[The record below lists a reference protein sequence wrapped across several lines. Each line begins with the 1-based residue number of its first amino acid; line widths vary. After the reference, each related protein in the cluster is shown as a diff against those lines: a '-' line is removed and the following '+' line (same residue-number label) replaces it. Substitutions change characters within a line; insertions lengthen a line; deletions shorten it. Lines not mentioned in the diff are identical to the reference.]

1 MTTRNFIVELGT
13 EELPPTQLKKLWQ
26 SFADGIINGLNDAG
40 LLIGGADVARHS
52 GSTEGI
58 HCASPRR
65 LAVIIDDLP
74 EKQPNRDDVIW
85 GPPAKIAF
93 DADGK
98 PTKAA
103 EGFAKKAGIDLA
115 DAIEENGKLK
125 VSRVIE
131 GKPTIELLPGIVQA
145 SLDKLPIA
153 KRMRWGS
160 SRNEFVRPVQWLVML
175 FGDQIVEAEILGAK
189 AGNQSRGH
197 RFHAN
202 KEITINSSADYQQA
216 MRDAFV
222 IVDYN
227 ERKELIRNQVTAKG
241 EELGG
246 VAVIDEDLLDEVTG
260 LNEWPSALAGKFD
273 DDFLRVPSEALVSS
287 MKEHQKY
294 FHVVEKADGD
304 KDGQL
309 LPNFITLTNIES
321 KDPQQVIEGNEK
333 VIRPRLADAAFF
345 WDTDRKKSLES
356 RYEKLDT
363 IVWVNKLGTLK
374 AKTDRISTLADKI
387 ASAIGA
393 DNALAQRAARLCKT
407 DLLTDMVYEFTD
419 LQGIAGTYYAQHDGE
434 HADVAAAMQE
444 QYMPAFAGDELPSTQ
459 AGLCVALAD
468 RIDSLVGLF
477 GLGQIPTGSKDPFAL
492 RRASLG
498 VLRILVEKEIDID
511 LGQLIDW
518 ALSPGEKA
526 NWETAP
532 KAETKATLIE
542 YMLDRFSAWYKDEG
556 ISAEVFQAVRALNIT
571 NALDINNR
579 VQAVNSFSAMN
590 EAQALAA
597 ANKRVSNILAKNG
610 GEAVTAEIST
620 DLLSEDAEKV
630 LAAQVAE
637 KQTEVQPLL
646 AEAKY
651 KEALASLAGLRDAV
665 DAFFDNVMVMADD
678 EAVKNNRL
686 ALLKQLQG
694 LFIAIADI
702 SLLQAQ

>member
-1 MTTRNFIVELGT
+1 MTTKNFLVELGT
-13 EELPPTQLKKLWQ
+13 EELPPTQLQTL
-26 SFADGIINGLNDAG
+26 SAAFTAGIEAGLQDAG
-40 LLIGGADVARHS
+40 LAN
-52 GSTEGI
+52 GI
-58 HCASPRR
+58 EVVSFASPRR
-65 LAVIIDDLP
+65 LAVVVNNLA
-74 EKQPNRDDVIW
+74 EKQDDRDDVLW
-85 GPPAKIAF
+85 GPPANIAF

-115 DAIEENGKLK
+115 DASEENGKLK
-125 VSRVIE
+125 VSRRIE
-131 GKPTIELLPGIVQA
+131 GKATTDLLAGIVQT

-153 KRMRWGS
+153 KRMRWGA

-175 FGDQIVEAEILGAK
+175 FGEQVVEAEILGAK

-202 KEITINSSADYQQA
+202 RNITISSSGDYQQA

-222 IVDYN
+222 IADYQ
-227 ERKELIRNQVTAKG
+227 ERKNIIRQQVTAKG

-246 VAVIDEDLLDEVTG
+246 VAIIDEDLLDEVTG
-260 LNEWPSALAGKFD
+260 LNEWPTALAGNFD

-294 FHVVEKADGD
+294 FHVEDNN
-304 KDGQL
+304 GQL

-345 WDTDRKKSLES
+345 WDTDRKQSLES
-356 RYEKLDT
+356 RYDKLASM
-363 IVWVNKLGTLK
+363 VWVNKLGTLK
-374 AKTDRISTLADKI
+374 DKTDRIAALADNI
-387 ASAIGA
+387 ATAIGA
-393 DNALAQRAARLCKT
+393 DNALAQRAAKLCKT

-444 QYMPAFAGDELPSTQ
+444 QYMPAFAGDELPATQ
-459 AGLCVALAD
+459 AGVCVALAD

-498 VLRILVEKEIDID
+498 VLRILVEKQINID

-518 ALSPGEKA
+518 AIA
-526 NWETAP
+526 ADWETAP
-532 KAETKATLIE
+532 KAETKATLID
-542 YMLDRFSAWYKDEG
+542 YMLERFSAWYKDEG
-556 ISAEVFQAVRALNIT
+556 IAVEVFQSVRTLGLS

-579 VQAVNSFSAMN
+579 VQAVNSFSAME

-610 GEAVTAEIST
+610 GESVVAEVDA

-630 LAAQVAE
+630 LAAQIAE
-637 KQTEVQPLL
+637 KQTQVQPLL
-646 AEAKY
+646 ADAQY
-651 KEALASLAGLRDAV
+651 QEALASLAGLRDAV

-702 SLLQAQ
+702 SLLQQG

>member
-1 MTTRNFIVELGT
+1 MTTKNFLVELGT

-26 SFADGIINGLNDAG
+26 GFADGIINGLNEAG
-40 LLIGGADVARHS
+40 LRDEGGDQPLK
-52 GSTEGI
+52 EGTNEPI
-58 HCASPRR
+58 MFPASPRR
-65 LAVIIDDLP
+65 LAFIVNDLP
-74 EKQPNRDDVIW
+74 EKQPNRDEVIW

-115 DAIEENGKLK
+115 DASEENGKLK

-131 GKPTIELLPGIVQA
+131 GKATIDLLPGIVQA

-153 KRMRWGS
+153 KRMRWGA

-175 FGDQIVEAEILGAK
+175 FGEQVVEAEILGAK

-227 ERKELIRNQVTAKG
+227 ERKELIRQQVTAKG

-246 VAVIDEDLLDEVTG
+246 VAIIDEDLLDEVTG
-260 LNEWPSALAGKFD
+260 LNEWPTALAGNFD

-294 FHVVEKADGD
+294 FHVEDNN
-304 KDGQL
+304 GQL

-345 WDTDRKKSLES
+345 WDTDRKQSLES
-356 RYEKLDT
+356 RYDKLASM
-363 IVWVNKLGTLK
+363 VWVNKLGTLK
-374 AKTDRISTLADKI
+374 DKTDRIAALADNI
-387 ASAIGA
+387 ATAIGA
-393 DNALAQRAARLCKT
+393 DNALAQRAAKLCKT

-444 QYMPAFAGDELPSTQ
+444 QYMPAFAGDELPATQ
-459 AGLCVALAD
+459 AGVCVALAD

-498 VLRILVEKEIDID
+498 VLRILVEKQINID

-518 ALSPGEKA
+518 AIA
-526 NWETAP
+526 ADWETAP
-532 KAETKATLIE
+532 KAETKATLID
-542 YMLDRFSAWYKDEG
+542 YMLERFSAWYKDEG
-556 ISAEVFQAVRALNIT
+556 IAVEVFQSVRTLGLS

-579 VQAVNSFSAMN
+579 VQAVNSFSAME

-610 GEAVTAEIST
+610 GESVVAEVNAE
-620 DLLSEDAEKV
+620 LLSEDAEKV
-630 LAAQVAE
+630 LAGQIAE
-637 KQTEVQPLL
+637 KQTQVQPLL
-646 AEAKY
+646 ADAQY

-702 SLLQAQ
+702 SLLQQG

>member
-1 MTTRNFIVELGT
+1 MTTTKDFLVELGT
-13 EELPPTQLKKLWQ
+13 EELPPTQLKKLSDAFTQ
-26 SFADGIINGLNDAG
+26 GIEEGLKEAG
-40 LLIGGADVARHS
+40 LSEG
-52 GSTEGI
+52 TELVSY
-58 HCASPRR
+58 AAPRR
-65 LAVIIDDLP
+65 LAVMVKNLA
-74 EKQPNRDDVIW
+74 EKQQDRDEVIY
-85 GPPAKIAF
+85 GPPANIAF

-103 EGFAKKAGIDLA
+103 LGFAKKSGASIEDLS
-115 DAIEENGKLK
+115 EENGKLK
-125 VSRVIE
+125 ISRRIA
-131 GKPTIELLPGIVQA
+131 GQATTELLSGIIQT
-145 SLDKLPIA
+145 SLEKMPIA

-160 SRNEFVRPVQWLVML
+160 SRIEFVRPVQWLIML
-175 FGDQIVEAEILGAK
+175 FGNDVVNGEVLGLS
-189 AGNQSRGH
+189 AGNTSRGH

-202 KEITINSSADYQQA
+202 KEITISSPAQYQQA

-227 ERKELIRNQVTAKG
+227 ERKESIRAQVKAKG
-241 EELGG
+241 EEVGG
-246 VAVIDEDLLDEVTG
+246 IAYIDEDLLDEVTG
-260 LNEWPSALAGKFD
+260 LNEWPTALAGNFD
-273 DDFLRVPSEALVSS
+273 EDFLRVPSEALISS

-294 FHVVEKADGD
+294 FHVED

-309 LPNFITLTNIES
+309 KPIFITLTNIES

-345 WDTDRKKSLES
+345 WDTDRKNTLES

-363 IVWVNKLGTLK
+363 VVWVNKLGTLK
-374 AKTDRISTLADKI
+374 AKTDRIEVLAEKI
-387 ASAIGA
+387 ASTIGA
-393 DNALAQRAARLCKT
+393 DTQLAQRAAKLCKT

-419 LQGIAGTYYAQHDGE
+419 LQGIAGTYYAQGDGE
-434 HADVAAAMQE
+434 HADVCAAMQE
-444 QYMPAFAGDELPSTQ
+444 QYMPAFAGDDLPVTQ
-459 AGLCVALAD
+459 AGISIALAD

-498 VLRILVEKEIDID
+498 VLRILVEKDINID

-518 ALSPGEKA
+518 GIEST
-526 NWETAP
+526 WETAP
-532 KAETKATLIE
+532 KAETKATLTE
-542 YMLDRFSAWYKDEG
+542 YMLDRFSAWYKDQG
-556 ISAEVFQAVRALNIT
+556 IATEVFQSVRALGIT

-579 VQAVNSFSAMN
+579 VQAVNAFSSMN

-610 GEAVTAEIST
+610 GDSVSEEINTS
-620 DLLSEDAEKV
+620 LLSEDAEKV
-630 LAAQVAE
+630 LAQQVAA

-646 AEAKY
+646 ADAKY
-651 KEALASLAGLRDAV
+651 KEALASLADLRAAV

-702 SLLQAQ
+702 SLLQQN

>member
-1 MTTRNFIVELGT
+1 MTTKNFLVELGT
-13 EELPPTQLKKLWQ
+13 EELPPTQLQTL
-26 SFADGIINGLNDAG
+26 SAAFTAGIEAGLQDAG
-40 LLIGGADVARHS
+40 LAN
-52 GSTEGI
+52 GI
-58 HCASPRR
+58 EVVSFASPRR
-65 LAVIIDDLP
+65 LAVVVNNLA
-74 EKQPNRDDVIW
+74 EKQDDRDDVLW
-85 GPPAKIAF
+85 GPPANIAF

-115 DAIEENGKLK
+115 DASEENGKLK
-125 VSRVIE
+125 VSRRIE
-131 GKPTIELLPGIVQA
+131 GKATTDLLAGIVQT

-153 KRMRWGS
+153 KRMRWGA

-175 FGDQIVEAEILGAK
+175 FGEQVVEAEILGAK

-202 KEITINSSADYQQA
+202 RNITISSSGDYQQA

-222 IVDYN
+222 IADYQ
-227 ERKELIRNQVTAKG
+227 ERKNIIRQQVTAKG

-246 VAVIDEDLLDEVTG
+246 VAIIDEDLLDEVTG
-260 LNEWPSALAGKFD
+260 LNEWPTALAGNFD

-294 FHVVEKADGD
+294 FHVEDNN
-304 KDGQL
+304 GQL

-345 WDTDRKKSLES
+345 WDTDRKQSLES
-356 RYEKLDT
+356 RYDKLASM
-363 IVWVNKLGTLK
+363 VWVNKLGTLK
-374 AKTDRISTLADKI
+374 DKTDRIGALADNI
-387 ASAIGA
+387 ATAIGA
-393 DNALAQRAARLCKT
+393 DNALAQRAAKLCKT

-444 QYMPAFAGDELPSTQ
+444 QYMPAFAGDELPATQ
-459 AGLCVALAD
+459 AGVCVALAD

-498 VLRILVEKEIDID
+498 VLRILVEKQINID

-518 ALSPGEKA
+518 AIA
-526 NWETAP
+526 ADWETAP
-532 KAETKATLIE
+532 KAETKATLID
-542 YMLDRFSAWYKDEG
+542 YMLERFSAWYKDEG
-556 ISAEVFQAVRALNIT
+556 IAVEVFQSVRTLGLS

-579 VQAVNSFSAMN
+579 VQAVNSFSAME

-610 GEAVTAEIST
+610 GESVVAEVDA

-630 LAAQVAE
+630 LAAQIAE
-637 KQTEVQPLL
+637 KQTQVQPLL
-646 AEAKY
+646 ADAQY
-651 KEALASLAGLRDAV
+651 QEALASLAGLRDAV

-702 SLLQAQ
+702 SLLQQG

>member
-1 MTTRNFIVELGT
+1 MSTNTNVTNSFLVELGT
-13 EELPPTQLKKLWQ
+13 EELPPTQLKKL
-26 SFADGIINGLNDAG
+26 SDAFTAGIEDGLKEAG
-40 LLIGGADVARHS
+40 LANNIDVTS
-52 GSTEGI
+52 F
-58 HCASPRR
+58 ASPRR
-65 LAVIIDDLP
+65 LAVVVNNLADKQDD
-74 EKQPNRDDVIW
+74 RDDVLW
-85 GPPAKIAF
+85 GPPANIAF

-115 DAIEENGKLK
+115 DASEENGKLK
-125 VSRVIE
+125 VSRRIE
-131 GKPTIELLPGIVQA
+131 GAATVDLLAGIVQG

-175 FGDQIVEAEILGAK
+175 FGEQVVNAEILGVTS
-189 AGNQSRGH
+189 GNQSRGH

-202 KEITINSSADYQQA
+202 QDITITSSADYQQA
-216 MRDAFV
+216 MRDAYV
-222 IVDYN
+222 IADYN
-227 ERKELIRNQVTAKG
+227 ERQELIRQQVTAKG
-241 EELGG
+241 AELGG
-246 VAVIDEDLLDEVTG
+246 VAIIDEDLLDEVTG
-260 LNEWPSALAGKFD
+260 LNEWPTALAGKFD

-294 FHVVEKADGD
+294 FHVEDSNGK
-304 KDGQL
+304 L

-321 KDPQQVIEGNEK
+321 KDPQQVIAGNEK

-345 WDTDRKKSLES
+345 WDTDRKQSLES
-356 RYEKLDT
+356 RYPKLET
-363 IVWVNKLGTLK
+363 MVWVNKLGTLK
-374 AKTDRISTLADKI
+374 DKTDRIVGLADKV

-393 DNALAQRAARLCKT
+393 DNALAQRAAKLCKT

-444 QYMPAFAGDELPSTQ
+444 QYMPAFAGDELPATQ

-498 VLRILVEKEIDID
+498 VLRILVEKDINID

-518 ALSPGEKA
+518 ALES

-532 KAETKATLIE
+532 KAETKATLID
-542 YMLDRFSAWYKDEG
+542 YMLERFSAWYKDEG
-556 ISAEVFQAVRALNIT
+556 IATEVFQSVRALGLS

-579 VQAVNSFSAMN
+579 VQAVNSFSAME

-610 GEAVTAEIST
+610 GESVVADVNEA
-620 DLLSEDAEKV
+620 LLSEEAEKV

-646 AEAKY
+646 ADAKY

-702 SLLQAQ
+702 SLLQQG

>member
-1 MTTRNFIVELGT
+1 MSTRNFIVELGT
-13 EELPPTQLKKLWQ
+13 EELPPTQLKKL
-26 SFADGIINGLNDAG
+26 SDAFTAGIEDGLKEAG
-40 LLIGGADVARHS
+40 LAN
-52 GSTEGI
+52 GI
-58 HCASPRR
+58 EVTSFASPRR
-65 LAVIIDDLP
+65 LAVVVNNLA
-74 EKQPNRDDVIW
+74 EKQDDRDDVLW
-85 GPPAKIAF
+85 GPPANIAF

-115 DAIEENGKLK
+115 DATEENGKLK
-125 VSRVIE
+125 VSRRIE
-131 GKPTIELLPGIVQA
+131 GKATTELLEGIVQT

-175 FGDQIVEAEILGAK
+175 FGEQVVEAEILGAK

-202 KEITINSSADYQQA
+202 TEITINSSADYQQA

-227 ERKELIRNQVTAKG
+227 ERKELIRQQVTAKG
-241 EELGG
+241 EEVGG
-246 VAVIDEDLLDEVTG
+246 IAIIDEDLLDEVTG
-260 LNEWPSALAGKFD
+260 LNEWPTALAGNFD
-273 DDFLRVPSEALVSS
+273 EDFLRVPSEALVSS

-294 FHVVEKADGD
+294 FHVEDAN
-304 KDGQL
+304 GQL
-309 LPNFITLTNIES
+309 KPIFITLTNIES
-321 KDPQQVIEGNEK
+321 KDPKQVIEGNEK

-345 WDTDRKKSLES
+345 WDTDRKKTLES

-374 AKTDRISTLADKI
+374 AKTDRIGALADKV
-387 ASAIGA
+387 ATAIGA
-393 DNALAQRAARLCKT
+393 DNALAQRAAKLCKT

-419 LQGIAGTYYAQHDGE
+419 LQGIAGTYYAQGDGE

-444 QYMPAFAGDELPSTQ
+444 QYMPAFAGDELPATQ

-518 ALSPGEKA
+518 ALEA

-542 YMLDRFSAWYKDEG
+542 YMLERFSAWYKDEG
-556 ISAEVFQAVRALNIT
+556 ISAEVFQSVRALGLS

-579 VQAVNSFSAMN
+579 VQAVNSFSAME

-610 GEAVTAEIST
+610 GEAVTAEVNEA
-620 DLLSEDAEKV
+620 LLSEDAEKV
-630 LAAQVAE
+630 LATQVAE

-646 AEAKY
+646 ADAKY

-702 SLLQAQ
+702 SLLQQG

>member
-1 MTTRNFIVELGT
+1 MTTKNFLVELGT
-13 EELPPTQLKKLWQ
+13 EELPPTQLQTL
-26 SFADGIINGLNDAG
+26 SAAFTAGIEAGLQDAG
-40 LLIGGADVARHS
+40 LAN
-52 GSTEGI
+52 GI
-58 HCASPRR
+58 EVVSFASPRR
-65 LAVIIDDLP
+65 LAVVVNNLA
-74 EKQPNRDDVIW
+74 EKQDDRDDVLW
-85 GPPAKIAF
+85 GPPANIAF

-115 DAIEENGKLK
+115 DASEENGKLK
-125 VSRVIE
+125 VSRRIE
-131 GKPTIELLPGIVQA
+131 GKATTDLLAGIVQT

-153 KRMRWGS
+153 KRMRWGA

-175 FGDQIVEAEILGAK
+175 FGEQVVDAEILGAK

-202 KEITINSSADYQQA
+202 RNITISSSGDYQQA

-222 IVDYN
+222 IADYQ
-227 ERKELIRNQVTAKG
+227 ERKNIIRQQVAAKG

-246 VAVIDEDLLDEVTG
+246 VAIIDEDLLDEVTG
-260 LNEWPSALAGKFD
+260 LNEWPTALAGKFD

-294 FHVVEKADGD
+294 FHVEDNN
-304 KDGQL
+304 GQL

-345 WDTDRKKSLES
+345 WDTDRKQSLES
-356 RYEKLDT
+356 RYDKLASM
-363 IVWVNKLGTLK
+363 VWVNKLGTLK
-374 AKTDRISTLADKI
+374 DKTDRIGALADNI
-387 ASAIGA
+387 ATAIGA
-393 DNALAQRAARLCKT
+393 DNALAQRAAKLCKT

-444 QYMPAFAGDELPSTQ
+444 QYMPAFAGDELPATQ
-459 AGLCVALAD
+459 AGVCVALAD

-498 VLRILVEKEIDID
+498 VLRILVEKQINID

-518 ALSPGEKA
+518 AIA
-526 NWETAP
+526 ADWETAP
-532 KAETKATLIE
+532 KAETKATLID
-542 YMLDRFSAWYKDEG
+542 YMLERFSAWYKDEG
-556 ISAEVFQAVRALNIT
+556 IAVEVFQSVRTLGLS

-579 VQAVNSFSAMN
+579 VQAVNSFSAME

-610 GEAVTAEIST
+610 GESVVAEVDA

-630 LAAQVAE
+630 LAAQIAE
-637 KQTEVQPLL
+637 KQTQVQPLL
-646 AEAKY
+646 ADAQY
-651 KEALASLAGLRDAV
+651 QEALASLAGLRDAV

-702 SLLQAQ
+702 SLLQQG